1 VLHRLLITACAGISL
16 AAHAR
21 ADWAIHEKKLVGT
34 PAPGVSVHE
43 MLCRNGSLIARVTC
57 ATFHESEY
65 TLRVIDSPNPGST
78 TLASILSKSSVI
90 AGVNG
95 AYFHSDFK
103 PVGLVV
109 VDGKTQHPFEK
120 AKLLS
125 GILTVRSNGT
135 ISIIRSGQFSAKASQ
150 PVQALQCGPMLVEKG
165 SPVTG
170 LNATRSARRTAVATD
185 PKGKIALVYITSVTL
200 ADAAQ
205 ILSLPD
211 VFGTWKPTTALNL
224 DGGSSSGFWAGT
236 TLHLPEIKRVRNFL
250 AIAPKKTAK

>member
-1 VLHRLLITACAGISL
+1 MAI
-16 AAHAR
+16 AAHSQAE
-21 ADWAIHEKKLVGT
+21 WVTHETKLLGT
-34 PAPGVSVHE
+34 PAPGVSIFE
-43 MLCRNGSLIARVTC
+43 TQFRNGSLIARVSC
-57 ATFHESEY
+57 ATFDEKQH
-65 TLRVIDSPNPGST
+65 TLRVIDSPSPGT
-78 TLASILSKSSVI
+78 ATLDSVLSKSNAI

-109 VDGKTQHPFEK
+109 VDGKTQHSFEK

-125 GILTVRSNGT
+125 GILTVRSTGS
-135 ISIIRSGQFSAKASQ
+135 IAIIRSGQFSAKA
-150 PVQALQCGPMLVEKG
+150 PPPAQALQCGPMLVEKG
-165 SPVTG
+165 SPVAG
-170 LNATRSARRTAVATD
+170 LNATRNARRTAVATG
-185 PKGKIALVYITSVTL
+185 PKGKVALVYITSVTL

-205 ILSLPD
+205 ILSLPN

-250 AIAPKKTAK
+250 AIAPPKKSK

>member
-1 VLHRLLITACAGISL
+1 MMVWLI
-16 AAHAR
+16 
-21 ADWAIHEKKLVGT
+21 
-34 PAPGVSVHE
+34 
-43 MLCRNGSLIARVTC
+43 
-57 ATFHESEY
+57 
-65 TLRVIDSPNPGST
+65 LRPKP
-78 TLASILSKSSVI
+78 
-90 AGVNG
+90 
-95 AYFHSDFK
+95 K